1 MKKNI
6 LALSVATAVVDMA
19 GERPVLRT
27 IGHGAPMYAPR
38 IFGDT
43 GCGHILLVPYYG
55 EFQPWWLRASGKRN
69 ADQYDFREFLK

>member
-27 IGHGAPMYAPR
+27 IGHGAPVCTPQ
-38 IFGDT
+38 FGDT
-43 GCGHILLVPYYG
+43 GCGHMLLVPYYSG
-55 EFQPWWLRASGKRN
+55 LTPWWYGASGKRH
-69 ADQYDFREFLK
+69 ADQYDFRRLLK

>member
-6 LALSVATAVVDMA
+6 LALSVATAVVDMTW
-19 GERPVLRT
+19 ERPAIRT
-27 IGHGAPMYAPR
+27 IGPGATMCAPQ
-38 IFGDT
+38 FGDT

-55 EFQPWWLRASGKRN
+55 EFTPWWLRASGKRN